1 MASVRYL
8 KRGKKNLWTYTIRD
22 ETSKTIAY
30 KSGFDTKK
38 KAQIEAEKLLRK
50 LNHGFSLDNK
60 MSLYQLYQEWLNLKI
75 LPSKRSQTTKNKYIM
90 RKEIIKKLFGDT
102 PVSQIKPSNYQRI
115 MNDYGKTVTRD
126 TLSRLHTSIK
136 ECIKT
141 AQADKIF
148 IEDFT
153 FFAELFSSKES
164 QSAEEK
170 YIHSE
175 KDLNNIIK
183 YIKQKMDYRKSAVP
197 FIIYFLF
204 KTGMRFGELVALT
217 WEDINFDEK
226 VIKTYRRYNTSTRQ
240 FVPPKNQTSIRNI
253 PISDEEMNIL
263 KALKQEQVRL
273 NNELRIININN
284 FIFQHYGYVQDIPNN
299 ATVNKELRKI
309 LIRLDILPIITTKGA
324 RHTYGSFLWHNQ
336 IDLGVIAR
344 ILGHKD
350 ISMLVEV
357 YGHTLQEKIKDEF
370 DNFRKII

>member
-102 PVSQIKPSNYQRI
+102 PVSQIKPSKYQRI

-126 TLSRLHTSIK
+126 TLSRLQTSIK

-183 YIKQKMDYRKSAVP
+183 YIKQKMDYRKSTAP

-253 PISDEEMNIL
+253 PISDEEINIL
-263 KALKQEQVRL
+263 KSLKQDQVRL
-273 NNELRIININN
+273 NNELRIINTNN

-309 LIRLDILPIITTKGA
+309 LIRLDISPIITTKGA

-357 YGHTLQEKIKDEF
+357 YGHTLQEKINDEF
-370 DNFRKII
+370 DNVRKLL

>member
-75 LPSKRSQTTKNKYIM
+75 LPSKRSQTTKDKYIM
-90 RKEIIKKLFGDT
+90 RKGIIKKLFGDT
-102 PVSQIKPSNYQRI
+102 PVSQIKPSKYQRI
-115 MNDYGKTVTRD
+115 MNEYGKTITRD

-183 YIKQKMDYRKSAVP
+183 HIKQKMDYRKSAVP

-253 PISDEEMNIL
+253 PISDEEIKIL
-263 KALKQEQVRL
+263 KVLKQEQVRL
-273 NNELRIININN
+273 NNELGIINKNN

-299 ATVNKELRKI
+299 ATVNKELKNV
-309 LIRLDILPIITTKGA
+309 LTRLNISPIITTKGA

-357 YGHTLQEKIKDEF
+357 YGHTLQEKINDEF
-370 DNFRKII
+370 DNVRKLL

>member
-102 PVSQIKPSNYQRI
+102 PVSQIKPSKYQRI
-115 MNDYGKTVTRD
+115 MNEYGKTVTRD
-126 TLSRLHTSIK
+126 TLSRLQTSIK

-253 PISDEEMNIL
+253 PISDEEINIL

-273 NNELRIININN
+273 NNELRIINTNN

-309 LIRLDILPIITTKGA
+309 LIRLDISPIITTKGA

-357 YGHTLQEKIKDEF
+357 YGHTLQEKINDEF
-370 DNFRKII
+370 DNVRKLL

>member
-50 LNHGFSLDNK
+50 INHGFSLDNK

-90 RKEIIKKLFGDT
+90 RKGIIKKLFGDT
-102 PVSQIKPSNYQRI
+102 PVSQIKPSKYQRI

-204 KTGMRFGELVALT
+204 KTGMRFGELIALT

-253 PISDEEMNIL
+253 PISDEEINIL

-309 LIRLDILPIITTKGA
+309 LIRLDISPIITTKGA

-357 YGHTLQEKIKDEF
+357 YGHTLQEKINDEF
-370 DNFRKII
+370 DNVRKLL

>member
-115 MNDYGKTVTRD
+115 MNDYGKIVTRD

-357 YGHTLQEKIKDEF
+357 YGHTLQEKINDEF
-370 DNFRKII
+370 DNVRKLL

>member
-1 MASVRYL
+1 MACVRYL

-357 YGHTLQEKIKDEF
+357 YGHTLQEKINDEF
-370 DNFRKII
+370 DNVRKLL

>member
-50 LNHGFSLDNK
+50 LNHGFSLDNN
-60 MSLYQLYQEWLNLKI
+60 MSLYQLYQEWPNLKI

-357 YGHTLQEKIKDEF
+357 YGHTLQEKINDEF
-370 DNFRKII
+370 DNVRKLL

>member
-357 YGHTLQEKIKDEF
+357 YGHTLQEKINDEF
-370 DNFRKII
+370 DNVRKLL

>member
-50 LNHGFSLDNK
+50 LNHGVSLDNK

-357 YGHTLQEKIKDEF
+357 YGHTLQEKINDEF
-370 DNFRKII
+370 DNVRKLL

>member
-50 LNHGFSLDNK
+50 LNRGFSLNNK

-102 PVSQIKPSNYQRI
+102 PVSQIKPSKYQRI
-115 MNDYGKTVTRD
+115 MNEYGKTVTRD

-204 KTGMRFGELVALT
+204 KTGMRFGELIALT
-217 WEDINFDEK
+217 WEDVNFEEK

-253 PISDEEMNIL
+253 PISDEEINIL
-263 KALKQEQVRL
+263 KSLKQDQVRL
-273 NNELRIININN
+273 NNELRIINTNN

-309 LIRLDILPIITTKGA
+309 LIRLDISPIITTKGA

-357 YGHTLQEKIKDEF
+357 YGHTLQEKINDEF
-370 DNFRKII
+370 DNVRKLL

>member
-102 PVSQIKPSNYQRI
+102 PVSQIKPSKYQRI

-126 TLSRLHTSIK
+126 TLSRLQTSIK

-253 PISDEEMNIL
+253 PISDEEINIL
-263 KALKQEQVRL
+263 KSLKQDQVRL
-273 NNELRIININN
+273 NNELRIINTNN

-309 LIRLDILPIITTKGA
+309 LIRLDISPIITTKGA

-357 YGHTLQEKIKDEF
+357 YGHTLQEKINDEF
-370 DNFRKII
+370 DNVRKLL

>member
-197 FIIYFLF
+197 FIIYFLL

-357 YGHTLQEKIKDEF
+357 YGHTLQEKINDEF
-370 DNFRKII
+370 DNVRKLL